1 MRAGRAFGFALSFLL
16 YAGSAGA
23 QETYEPLLSCAAE
36 FQARAIYAESLGL
49 ADAGHISFLMGRSEI
64 FLSLA
69 EAVGPREMISCP
81 GDRGP
86 VMDLVICLSPKDLS
100 ADRSALV
107 SERLIELANA
117 NRGNLRLEACMV
129 DETCAECMRL
139 FNRMVR
145 EHSPMAWDTT
155 PP

>member
-1 MRAGRAFGFALSFLL
+1 MRAGRAFGFALSVLPF
-16 YAGSAGA
+16 ASFAEA
-23 QETYEPLLSCAAE
+23 PYEELLSCSAE
-36 FQARAIYAESLGL
+36 FQARAMYVETLEQ
-49 ADAGHISFLMGRSEI
+49 ADAGHIAFLLGRSDI
-64 FLSLA
+64 FLNLA
-69 EAVGPREMISCP
+69 EAVGPRVTISC
-81 GDRGP
+81 GDDHGAAIG
-86 VMDLVICLSPKDLS
+86 LVICQGPKDLS

-129 DETCAECMRL
+129 DETCAKCMGL

-145 EHSPMAWDTT
+145 ERSPLARDTT